1 MKVTLDVDA
10 IQPQL
15 SGIGRYAW
23 ELSCGLHNHPKVSRL
38 NLYAQGRL
46 IDDPQVLL
54 SGERRPRRKLF
65 RKPAAVLD
73 RLRLRGGVFHG
84 PNYFLPTFVETGV
97 ITVHDLSVLKFPET
111 HPAARVA
118 DFERRLGSSISRAS
132 YIVTDT
138 EIIRREVLEAFTI
151 PADRVTTIPLGVDQS
166 FRPRGRT
173 EVAACLAGYQLEPT
187 GYGLCVST
195 LEPRKKI
202 SQLIRAW
209 AELPPAVRNRFPLA
223 LAGGGGWRNETLKQ
237 EIADAAREGWLR
249 PLGFVPED
257 DLPLLYA
264 GAALF
269 TYPSTYEGFGLPPLE
284 AMASGIPTLVANQ
297 SCLPEVCGEAALY
310 VDPDDVGDFTRKLEQ
325 ALEDDRLRSSLI
337 ERGLTRAATYTWSR
351 CMDQTVQVYA
361 RAANA

>member
-23 ELSCGLHNHPKVSRL
+23 ELSCGLRNHPAVSRL
-38 NLYAQGRL
+38 NLYARGRL

-54 SGERRPRRKLF
+54 SGEPRPRRKLF
-65 RKPAAVLD
+65 RKPAAMLD

-84 PNYFLPTFVETGV
+84 PNYFLPTFVESGV

-132 YIVTDT
+132 QIITDT
-138 EIIRREVLEAFTI
+138 ETVRQEVLEAFTM
-151 PADRVTTIPLGVDQS
+151 PADRVTAVPLGVDRS
-166 FRPRGRT
+166 FRPRTRT
-173 EVAACLAGYQLEPT
+173 EVAACLAEYGLEPQ

-202 SQLIRAW
+202 SELILAW
-209 AELPPAVRNRFPLA
+209 GRLSPAIRNRFPLA

-237 EIADAAREGWLR
+237 EIAQAAGAGWLR
-249 PLGFVPED
+249 PLGFVPES
-257 DLPLLYA
+257 DLHSLYA

-269 TYPSTYEGFGLPPLE
+269 TYPSTYEGFGLPLLE

-310 VDPDDVGDFTRKLEQ
+310 VDPADIEDFTRKLEQ
-325 ALEDDRLRSSLI
+325 ALEDERLRSSLI
-337 ERGLTRAATYTWSR
+337 ERGLARAATYTWSR
-351 CMDQTVQVYA
+351 CMDLTVQVYA
-361 RAANA
+361 RAAMA